1 MVIGLITRRLEKAS
15 LRATLLALMTV
26 SGSSSLFAAPTSQIF
41 EVTFTLEARLLD
53 AGFERYTAARQRED
67 EARAELRKL
76 SETMDGALANREVS
90 LDRLRDLDMELA
102 SARETAATR
111 SGESAELRREIFV
124 QMERLEELGHEI
136 QRQRDRMLVVT
147 EDLDGFWL
155 IEITDHGSGLLELR
169 LDGTL
174 VSRSY
179 RLNNGAQGSV
189 RGTYTNHRLLLDR
202 IDTIRGFESTLE
214 GRHDTESGELR
225 GSWQAQ
231 EISDGRS
238 AYGDWAAR
246 KLAPGE
252 DGDDR

>member
-1 MVIGLITRRLEKAS
+1 MVFGLITRSLEKAS
-15 LRATLLALMTV
+15 LRAAFVVLMTV
-26 SGSSSLFAAPTSQIF
+26 SGSSSLFAAPTSQVF
-41 EVTFTLEARLLD
+41 EVSFTLEARLLD
-53 AGFERYTAARQRED
+53 AGLERYTAARQRED
-67 EARAELRKL
+67 EAWAELRKL

-90 LDRLRDLDMELA
+90 LDRLRNLDMELA
-102 SARETAATR
+102 SAHDAATTR
-111 SGESAELRREIFV
+111 SRDSAEQRRQILV
-124 QMERLEELGHEI
+124 QMERLEELGREI
-136 QRQRDRMLVVT
+136 QRQRDRTLVVT
-147 EDLDGFWL
+147 EDLGGFWL

-174 VSRSY
+174 VSGTY
-179 RLNNGAQGSV
+179 RLDNGAQGSV
-189 RGTYTNHRLLLDR
+189 RGTYTNHRLMLDR
-202 IDTIRGFESTLE
+202 IDTLHGFESTLE

-225 GSWQAQ
+225 GTWQAQ